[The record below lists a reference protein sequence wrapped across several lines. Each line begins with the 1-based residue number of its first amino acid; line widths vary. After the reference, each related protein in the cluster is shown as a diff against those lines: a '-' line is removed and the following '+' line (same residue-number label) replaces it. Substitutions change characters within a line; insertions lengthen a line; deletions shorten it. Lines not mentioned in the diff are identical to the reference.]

1 MDIPET
7 RYAKA
12 ADGVHIAYQ
21 VVGDGP
27 IDILFVLGWVTH
39 LERMWTE
46 PRFARFYTRLAS
58 FSRVM
63 LFDKRGVGL
72 SDRVSEDRLPS
83 LEVRMDDARA
93 VMDAVGSERAVV
105 LGVSEGGPM
114 AMLFAATYP
123 ERTIALTLF
132 GTSACWNDAPDY
144 PYRETEQEQTDFE
157 AFRERRERLWGTKEL
172 AREFLEESFSPPL
185 ADDPSTQA
193 WLADY
198 MRYSASPGAVNALS
212 QMNRAIDVRST
223 LPAIHVPT
231 LVLARDDD
239 RDFSM
244 EETRWLAEQIHG
256 ARFIS
261 FPGNEHL
268 FVMGR
273 QEDLLDE
280 IERFVA
286 AVRDDE
292 AELDRVLA
300 TVMFTDIVGSTEK
313 AAELGDKGWGDLVE
327 QHHGVVRAMLGRFRG
342 TEVDTAGDGFFATFD
357 GPARGVRCAQAI
369 TSAVR
374 DLGIEVRAGV
384 HTGEVETIA
393 GKAGGIAV
401 NVGARIASIAGP
413 SEVLVSHTVQGL
425 VSGSGLV
432 FKDAGEHVLK
442 GVPERWH
449 LYRAVR
455 SVNQMPWS
463 FRTLSASTPRPIDS
477 ASLTER
483 KSRSTNV
490 PSTRSSASRT
500 SRADVGNISGSDD
513 SSHPWNTLAPGTAPR
528 IISSDQSICPH
539 PHGTSSETS
548 R

>member
-1 MDIPET
+1 MDVPET
-7 RYAKA
+7 RYAKT

-21 VVGDGP
+21 SFGDGP
-27 IDILFVLGWVTH
+27 VDILFVLGWVTH
-39 LERMWTE
+39 LELMWTE
-46 PRFARFYTRLAS
+46 PRFTRFFTRLAS

-63 LFDKRGVGL
+63 VFDKRGVGL

-123 ERTIALTLF
+123 ERAIALIAF

-144 PYRETEQEQTDFE
+144 PYRSTDQELGE
-157 AFRERRERLWGTKEL
+157 LEEWRVRRERLWGTKEL
-172 AREFLEESFSPPL
+172 ARDFLAESFSPPL
-185 ADDPSTQA
+185 ADDEPTQA
-193 WLADY
+193 WLANY
-198 MRYSASPGAVNALS
+198 MRNAASPGAVSALS
-212 QMNRAIDVRST
+212 AMNREIDVRSA

-231 LVLARDDD
+231 LVLARDGDLD
-239 RDFSM
+239 YAM
-244 EETRWLAEQIHG
+244 EETKWFADRIHG
-256 ARFIS
+256 ARFVS

-268 FVMGR
+268 FVMGQ

-286 AVRDDE
+286 EVRGEE
-292 AELDRVLA
+292 ADLDRVLA

-313 AAELGDKGWGDLVE
+313 AAELGDKGWRDLVE
-327 QHHGVVRAMLGRFRG
+327 RHHGVVRAMLGRFRG
-342 TEVDTAGDGFFATFD
+342 KEVDTAGDGFFATFD

-369 TSAVR
+369 SSSVQ

-401 NVGARIASIAGP
+401 NVGARIASLAGP

-432 FKDAGEHVLK
+432 FEDAGEHQLK
-442 GVPERWH
+442 GVPDRWH
-449 LYRAVR
+449 LYRV
-455 SVNQMPWS
+455 VDHPEV
-463 FRTLSASTPRPIDS
+463 L
-477 ASLTER
+477 
-483 KSRSTNV
+483 
-490 PSTRSSASRT
+490 
-500 SRADVGNISGSDD
+500 RA
-513 SSHPWNTLAPGTAPR
+513 
-528 IISSDQSICPH
+528 
-539 PHGTSSETS
+539 
-548 R
+548 